1 MGFVRHLTGETSANA
16 AKHAGVL
23 QSDAATLNAEQLE
36 ATGQTQEARLG
47 LAGSK
52 QLNALSQGADAASR
66 GLNRAGREASGLF
79 DPYAQLGQQGV
90 DQAGFLTDPNAQFD
104 FLQNNPLFQM
114 GLDNAN
120 TQTNQ
125 MAAARGRL
133 SAGDT
138 MQQLNQNAMLVGQPM
153 IADQKNAI
161 QNQLTMGQNAASQ
174 QANIGQNTAL
184 NQANISS
191 GLAGGKA
198 DIIGNTALNQAN
210 LAMGNQANVGNL
222 LGSAAAA
229 TAAGHVAAKNAKAA
243 GAAGLLNVGA
253 GIVGGMSGAGM
264 FAPDE
269 LSIFSDP
276 SLKDNIIKIGVANG
290 HNIYSWDWNDK
301 AYNLGLA
308 GSSSGVMA
316 DEVKAKNPEAITMDR
331 GFMKVN
337 YGMLGVNK

>member
-23 QSDAATLNAEQLE
+23 QSDAATLNAEQLKT
-36 ATGQTQEARLG
+36 TGQEQVGLIGEAG
-47 LAGSK
+47 QQAG
-52 QLNALSQGADAASR
+52 A
-66 GLNRAGREASGLF
+66 LF
-79 DPYAQLGQQGV
+79 DPFAQIGQQGIE
-90 DQAGFLTDPNAQFD
+90 QAGFATDPNAQFN

-138 MQQLNQNAMLVGQPM
+138 LQQLNQNAMLVGQPL
-153 IADQKNAI
+153 INQQKNAI
-161 QNQLTMGQNAASQ
+161 QNQLTMGQGAANQ
-174 QANIGQNTAL
+174 QANLLTGTAG
-184 NQANISS
+184 NQANM
-191 GLAGGKA
+191 
-198 DIIGNTALNQAN
+198 
-210 LAMGNQANVGNL
+210 AMGNQANVGNL

-229 TAAGHVAAKNAKAA
+229 TAAGHVAAKNAKSA
-243 GAAGLLNVGA
+243 GAAGLLNVA
-253 GIVGGMSGAGM
+253 SGIAGGMSGAGM

-269 LSIFSDP
+269 LTMFSDP
-276 SLKDNIIKIGVANG
+276 SLKDNIVKIGVDNG

-337 YGMLGVNK
+337 YDMLGVNK